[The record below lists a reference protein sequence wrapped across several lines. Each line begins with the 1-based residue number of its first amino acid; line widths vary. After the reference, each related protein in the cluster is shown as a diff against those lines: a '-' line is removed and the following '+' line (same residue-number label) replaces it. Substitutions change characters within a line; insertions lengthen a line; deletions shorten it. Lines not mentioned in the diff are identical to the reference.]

1 MCIKS
6 LGSSA
11 HLYVLDREPVDV
23 ALDIA
28 GGALQTLRDFLYS
41 MNDLNSS
48 RVHDLEDRMDLVY
61 YSSYRSTARR
71 LLASLKR
78 GISAREAIA

>member
-1 MCIKS
+1 
-6 LGSSA
+6 
-11 HLYVLDREPVDV
+11 
-23 ALDIA
+23 
-28 GGALQTLRDFLYS
+28 